1 MHAKDNLTMD
11 VGDVRWLTGPRG
23 EELREVARESR
34 AAKKQ
39 KKDDADAKKAEAES
53 QRQVC

>member
-1 MHAKDNLTMD
+1 MHAKDDLTMD

-39 KKDDADAKKAEAES
+39 KKDNADAKKAETES
-53 QRQVC
+53 QRQVR